1 MQQVKK
7 LLLLHIPTAQCNLQ
21 CKYCYVKQRNEWK
34 KGKKSFAHT
43 PEFIAKALSKARVG
57 GTCYVNL
64 TAGGETLLDPEVLE
78 LIELLLDDH
87 YVEVVTNGTLTARFK
102 ALANLPPQKL
112 KHLVFKFSY
121 HYDELKRL
129 GIIDRFFENVKLM
142 KQCGCSFT
150 IEMVGSDNQIEE
162 IDELKNICM
171 LNLGAVPHVTLPRDE
186 KKPDLD
192 IFTGLEHDKYIDIWK
207 NNFDSKFLDLKLGL
221 IGKKR
226 KEFCYAGCWS
236 LFINLG
242 TGYAQP
248 CYGQL
253 INQNIFADINKPIK
267 WIAVGK
273 CCSQP
278 YCYNGHA
285 FLTFGI
291 IPELD
296 MPTYFDVRNRACNDG
311 DWITDEVKEF
321 YKSKLYESNKKF
333 SHREKIN
340 NEIIKVTNLLP
351 SIYLTTK
358 MLIQK
363 KGEKND

>member
-1 MQQVKK
+1 MQQVKR

-34 KGKKSFAHT
+34 KEKKSFARS
-43 PEFIAKALSKARVG
+43 PEFIAKALSKDRVG

-78 LIELLLDDH
+78 LIELLLEEH
-87 YVEVVTNGTLTARFK
+87 FVEVVTNGTLTERFRV
-102 ALANLPPQKL
+102 LAKLPPQKL
-112 KHLVFKFSY
+112 KRLVFKFSY

-129 GIIDRFFENVKLM
+129 GIIDRFFENVNLM

-162 IDELKNICM
+162 IDELKRLCM
-171 LNLGAVPHVTLPRDE
+171 QKLGAVPLVTLPRNE
-186 KKPDLD
+186 KNTNLD
-192 IFTGLEHDKYIDIWK
+192 IYTKLERSKYIEIWE
-207 NNFDSKFLDLKLGL
+207 NNFNSKFLDLKLKLLGE
-221 IGKKR
+221 KR
-226 KEFCYAGCWS
+226 NEYCYAGCWS

-242 TGYAQP
+242 TGFAQP

-253 INQNIFADINKPIK
+253 INQNIFVNINKPIK

-296 MPTYFDVRNRACNDG
+296 MPTYFDVRNRNCEDR
-311 DWITDEVKEF
+311 DWIVNEVKDF
-321 YKSKLYESNKKF
+321 YKSKLYESN
-333 SHREKIN
+333 E
-340 NEIIKVTNLLP
+340 EG
-351 SIYLTTK
+351 Y
-358 MLIQK
+358 
-363 KGEKND
+363 